1 MVLVL
6 TKAGD
11 VTSLILDSSPVL
23 SRQPTSSSSS
33 HHGELFFAT
42 FKSTITQWLI
52 TFAVDAVKHLTA
64 DEDVVEQR
72 RHIIASVITSMLD
85 VLTHDSQ
92 LRHRSCIS
100 YLIALYKTFIRGWL
114 PKTCGGRGKVEN
126 YTVSQKNIPDV
137 FSYNSRKH

>member
-1 MVLVL
+1 MVVVLVL

-33 HHGELFFAT
+33 SHHGELFFAT
-42 FKSTITQWLI
+42 FKSTITQWLM
-52 TFAVDAVKHLTA
+52 TVAADAVKHLTA
-64 DEDVVEQR
+64 DDDVIEQR
-72 RHIIASVITSMLD
+72 RHIIASVISSMLD

-100 YLIALYKTFIRGWL
+100 CLIALYESFIQGWL
-114 PKTCGGRGKVEN
+114 PKTCGDHGKVEN
-126 YTVSQKNIPDV
+126 
-137 FSYNSRKH
+137 